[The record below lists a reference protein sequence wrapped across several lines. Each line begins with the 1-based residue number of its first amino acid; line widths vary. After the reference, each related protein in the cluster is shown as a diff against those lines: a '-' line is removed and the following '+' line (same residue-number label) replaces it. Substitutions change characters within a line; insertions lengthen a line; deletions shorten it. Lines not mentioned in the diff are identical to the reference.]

1 MLFFF
6 LLFIVCL
13 GNFHFNQDT
22 GSIAKWQRMICKE
35 ISVRSLLKQV
45 FRGWFGNLL
54 RGEVFLGVERKSWN
68 MRNGKKEKGRQRG
81 KDM

>member
-1 MLFFF
+1 M
-6 LLFIVCL
+6 
-13 GNFHFNQDT
+13 
-22 GSIAKWQRMICKE
+22 E
-35 ISVRSLLKQV
+35 IEV
-45 FRGWFGNLL
+45 NLL